1 MSWETRGGNG
11 PYYTRSRKRRGKV
24 MREYIGGGIKG
35 AMMAAVDD
43 EKREERQAELD
54 ARREVREAATL
65 LDEFC
70 RLTTAAARAA
80 IEAAGYHNHKGQWRK
95 RRARNDR
102 S

>member
-11 PYYTRSRKRRGKV
+11 PYYTRSRKRRGKIT
-24 MREYIGGGIKG
+24 REYIGNGDMAVLFAELD
-35 AMMAAVDD
+35 AMN
-43 EKREERQAELD
+43 REERQAELD
-54 ARREVREAATL
+54 ARREVREAATM

-95 RRARNDR
+95 HRGRNER